1 MRIDP
6 QAAVELWTSDRPT
19 HLLQLARALDDAT
32 DLTGLVRDVV
42 LEIIEAN
49 YRPALAWLA
58 GAILDAGHRLDEAL
72 TWDTIRNEKIREW
85 FEDHD
90 DIGLLLL
97 QGINNL
103 SAVVEA
109 DVEALQDRTSEEVA
123 ADVALDLLGRRGK
136 RRRLLRRMRRRASE
150 PSLSETLPAVIQPRT
165 GPEMEALLGQ
175 LEAANIRAAEAAL
188 RADEA
193 EAALAAWEALEAP
206 EAPSAEPTVEVVDE
220 DEEDALAPPPVLS
233 EELTSPPSPRAKI
246 EAALAS
252 DRAEATSVARISSA
266 APQPTGRRRRRRGSR

>member
-97 QGINNL
+97 QGINAL
-103 SAVVEA
+103 SEVVEA
-109 DVEALQDRTSEEVA
+109 DVEALQDRTSDEVA

-136 RRRLLRRMRRRASE
+136 RRRLLRRMRRRMVE
-150 PSLSETLPAVIQPRT
+150 PEVETLPAVIQPRT
-165 GPEMEALLGQ
+165 APEMEALLGQ
-175 LEAANIRAAEAAL
+175 LEAANLRAAEAAL

-206 EAPSAEPTVEVVDE
+206 EAATEEPTVEVVDE

>member
-6 QAAVELWTSDRPT
+6 QAAVELWTADRPN

-72 TWDTIRNEKIREW
+72 TWEHIRNDKLKQW
-85 FEDHD
+85 FEDRD

-97 QGINNL
+97 QGINAL
-103 SAVVEA
+103 SEVVEA
-109 DVEALQDRTSEEVA
+109 DVDALQNRTSEEVA

-136 RRRLLRRMRRRASE
+136 RRRLLRRMRRRMVE
-150 PSLSETLPAVIQPRT
+150 PEVETLPAVIQPT
-165 GPEMEALLGQ
+165 AELLALQEQ
-175 LEAANIRAAEAAL
+175 LAAATQRAE
-188 RADEA
+188 EA
-193 EAALAAWEALEAP
+193 EAALAAMEAIEAP
-206 EAPSAEPTVEVVDE
+206 QTEPVVEVVDE
-220 DEEDALAPPPVLS
+220 DQDEEAEAALAPPPVLD
-233 EELTSPPSPRAKI
+233 EELTSAPSPRARI
-246 EAALAS
+246 DAALAS
-252 DRAEATSVARISSA
+252 DRAEATSVARVSST